1 MNLPSQIDLNKE
13 FNLFLNFV
21 KKTWNISD
29 ISCFENAAKEAFN
42 LGLSDA
48 KLSFNQYFTYEIGK
62 IINQSE
68 EFDPIK
74 SRRTLTDSKG
84 IHLSSY
90 DSLCCFDSALN
101 SAAST
106 IYRHLTQYR
115 TNNYTNQA
123 DFIVSK
129 ITEKYPSL
137 LESQPLKL
145 TKAEQN
151 KHISDYEGFKADNL
165 YFSNTIYRMSY
176 EHSIYNQNNGRNFF
190 HSLIC
195 GFYTHG
201 LACMTEKNTNSLI
214 IHFYDIYSKFGSF
227 DICMTNHTQIMK
239 HARQHPFMSLF
250 QQVYKFD
257 FPTEAEY
264 QQDHNN
270 HQESSEEELEEF
282 MDKFTNELLKEFSSK
297 QYQDEEKL
305 KEQKIEQI
313 VNQFSLK
320 THNYIIL

>member
-68 EFDPIK
+68 ELEPLK
-74 SRRTLTDSKG
+74 SRWTLTDSKG

-90 DSLCCFDSALN
+90 DSLCCFDSALT

-123 DFIVSK
+123 DFIVST
-129 ITEKYPSL
+129 IAQKYPSL
-137 LESQPLKL
+137 LTSRPLKI
-145 TKAEQN
+145 N
-151 KHISDYEGFKADNL
+151 KKKEKNIFLNYEGFKADNF
-165 YFSNTIYRMSY
+165 YFQNTIYRISY
-176 EHSIYNQNNGRNFF
+176 AHAIHNDLNGRNFF

-214 IHFYDIYSKFGSF
+214 IHFYDIYSKFGSL
-227 DICMTNHTQIMK
+227 DICMTNHTQIME

-250 QQVYKFD
+250 EQVYKFE
-257 FPTEAEY
+257 FPTEEEY
-264 QQDHNN
+264 NQDYNN
-270 HQESSEEELEEF
+270 HQESSELEDF
-282 MDKFTNELLKEFSSK
+282 MDKFTDELLKEFASK
-297 QYQDEEKL
+297 EYKDEEKL